1 MQLRQAEA
9 VGVFYHH
16 HRGVGHIHPHF
27 NHRGSHENIQFAALE
42 GLHHGIFVRR
52 LHAPV
57 HFADFESREHVA
69 KIIVARFEVLQIAFF
84 AALNKGKHHVNLPS
98 GRQFAHHARVHIA
111 ALFLCVVNG
120 LNRFAPGRQRVDD
133 RHVEVAVDRHGK
145 GARNGRGGHHE
156 HVRRAH
162 ILLPQRGA
170 LLHAEAVLFVD
181 DHETEVE
188 ETHRR
193 FDKGVRAHKD
203 MNRAVG
209 DALHDFL
216 ARLAFHAAREEFH
229 GDWQVGKLI
238 PDGGKVLLGKYFGR
252 CHDARLKTV
261 VEREEAA
268 KQSHDGLAAAHVA
281 LQQAVHLPPA
291 PHVAADFADH
301 ALLRLGEFKGQ
312 ASVVKLHEALAH
324 FLELIALVVTPPARC
339 RTQDIELE
347 IEEFFKFEAVNG
359 WREGE
364 R

>member
-1 MQLRQAEA
+1 MQLREAEA
-9 VGVFYHH
+9 VGVFNHH
-16 HRGVGHIHPHF
+16 HRGVGHIHPHLY
-27 NHRGSHENIQFAALE
+27 HRGRYEDLQFAALE

-69 KIIVARFEVLQIAFF
+69 KIIVARFKVLQIAFF
-84 AALNKGKHHVNLPS
+84 AALNQGKHHVNLPS
-98 GRQFAHHARVHIA
+98 CRQFAHHARVHIA
-111 ALFLCVVNG
+111 TLFLCVVNG

-145 GARNGRGGHHE
+145 GARDGRGGHHE

-162 ILLPQRGA
+162 IFLPQRGA
-170 LLHAEAVLFVD
+170 LLHAEAVLLVD

-188 ETHRR
+188 EAHRW
-193 FDKGVRAHKD
+193 FDEGVRAHKD

-238 PDGGKVLLGKYFGR
+238 PDGGKVLLGKYFGGR
-252 CHDARLKTV
+252 HDARLETV
-261 VEREEAA
+261 VEGEEAA

-291 PHVAADFADH
+291 PHVAADFADD
-301 ALLRLGEFKGQ
+301 ALLRLGEFKRQ
-312 ASVVKLHEALAH
+312 AGVVELHEAFAH
-324 FLELIALVVTPPARC
+324 FLELIALVVAPPARC